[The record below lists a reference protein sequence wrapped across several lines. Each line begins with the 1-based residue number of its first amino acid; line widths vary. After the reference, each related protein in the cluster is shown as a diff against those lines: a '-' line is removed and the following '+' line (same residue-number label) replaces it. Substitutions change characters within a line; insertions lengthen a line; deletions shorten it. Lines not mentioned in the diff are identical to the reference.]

1 MKTVETLAARLIDAR
16 QILSAMML
24 GSLVVGPQV
33 AHAQDLQI
41 NQRFTA
47 PTAHA
52 QAYAGLTLSQLV
64 LALGLSLQ
72 GVPYTELQHD
82 VGRSLEL
89 RASGYGSR
97 RHIGEAHPEPHT
109 QIGEGLILA
118 PH

>member
-1 MKTVETLAARLIDAR
+1 MPIARLIYAPLAIGTT
-16 QILSAMML
+16 ILAAPAFEP
-24 GSLVVGPQV
+24 GS

-47 PTAHA
+47 PTAQA

-89 RASGYGSR
+89 AASGDGAQ
-97 RHIGEAHPEPHT
+97 RHGGGAHAQPHVET
-109 QIGEGLILA
+109 SESILA
-118 PH
+118 PQ